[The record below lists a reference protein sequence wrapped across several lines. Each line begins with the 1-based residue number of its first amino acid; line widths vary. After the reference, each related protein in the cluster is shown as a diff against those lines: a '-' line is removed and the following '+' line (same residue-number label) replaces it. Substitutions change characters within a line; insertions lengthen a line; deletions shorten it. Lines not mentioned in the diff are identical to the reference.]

1 MPQEEER
8 NIIIVDSSSEAAL
21 ELVRQLMPLLLDVP
35 RMAELVKRITDKYD
49 IDAAELYAAGAYSLA
64 ALILSGRVTIGVDE
78 ISKPF

>member
-1 MPQEEER
+1 MPQEEEH
-8 NIIIVDSSSEAAL
+8 NIIVADSSREATI

-35 RMAELVKRITDKYD
+35 GMSATLDKLNLEGGP
-49 IDAAELYAAGAYSLA
+49 AVLEGFAAGAYSLA

>member
-1 MPQEEER
+1 MSQEEER
-8 NIIIVDSSSEAAL
+8 NIIIAGSSSEATL

-35 RMAELVKRITDKYD
+35 RMAELVKRITDKYG